1 MWTPALDMRVGTSGC
16 LPNCTACGQACPT
29 GALKPLTLDE
39 KAGKGD
45 FAAQGPL
52 SLGTAFV
59 DHGRCLP
66 WSMDKFC
73 IVCQEVCPTS
83 PKAITTRP
91 RYATLRDGRV
101 EVESLDGERVRIA
114 GPLPEGVVQGVYL
127 RPADQDDA
135 SAQRVIRIEGGDV
148 VLEGALH
155 PEDLKRSGGQV
166 ELQARLEVPF
176 VDPNLCI
183 GCGICEHECPIDGER
198 AIRVTAEGES
208 REPSHSIVL

>member
-1 MWTPALDMRVGTSGC
+1 
-16 LPNCTACGQACPT
+16 
-29 GALKPLTLDE
+29 
-39 KAGKGD
+39 
-45 FAAQGPL
+45 
-52 SLGTAFV
+52 
-59 DHGRCLP
+59 
-66 WSMDKFC
+66 MDKFC